1 MSHKQ
6 KPTSTSSNSKTERRP
21 ARKQAISP
29 FKGFNP
35 LEGLT
40 MDGIKERFRAVMQ
53 STPDGIIITNNE
65 QMIDSWNRGARM
77 LFGYEDN
84 EIFGKHITKIIPFED
99 GNDLKGTKN
108 MPIVYLING
117 KAVELEGIKRDGM
130 KVPLEVSVSTWET
143 HKETFKV
150 VVIRDIT
157 KQKNAIER
165 LRKSIDGTI
174 RALSTAVEIRDPYTA
189 GHQRRVAQLA
199 CAMARKIG
207 FSKDQIEGIRVAS
220 EIHDIGK
227 ISIPSEILAK
237 PRKLSAVEFEMIKE
251 HPTDGY
257 NILSSIDFP
266 WPIADIVL
274 QHHERIDGS
283 GYPNALSGNEILTEA
298 KIIAIADTVEAM
310 ASHRPYREARGLTI
324 ALEEL
329 LKNSGI
335 SYDSELVEICLRLFK
350 EEKFEFNDRKS

>member
-1 MSHKQ
+1 MSQNQ
-6 KPTSTSSNSKTERRP
+6 KPISTSKNSKTRKKPVRRG
-21 ARKQAISP
+21 ISP

-40 MDGIKERFRAVMQ
+40 TDGIKERFRAVMQ

-65 QMIDSWNRGARM
+65 QMIDTWNRGARM

-108 MPIVYLING
+108 MPIVYVING
-117 KAVELEGIKRDGM
+117 KAVELEGIKRDGTR
-130 KVPLEVSVSTWET
+130 VPLEVSVSTWET

-150 VVIRDIT
+150 VVIRDVT
-157 KQKNAIER
+157 RQKNAIEK

-199 CAMARKIG
+199 CAIAG
-207 FSKDQIEGIRVAS
+207 NVGLSKDQIEGIRVAS

-251 HPTDGY
+251 HPADGY
-257 NILSSIDFP
+257 NILSPIDFP
-266 WPIADIVL
+266 WPIADMVF

-283 GYPNALSGNEILTEA
+283 GYPNGLSGDEILLEA

-310 ASHRPYREARGLTI
+310 ASHRPYREARGLAI

-329 LKNSGI
+329 VENSGI
-335 SYDSELVEICLRLFK
+335 LYDAELVEVCLKLFK
-350 EEKFEFNDRKS
+350 EEKFEFSGIKT